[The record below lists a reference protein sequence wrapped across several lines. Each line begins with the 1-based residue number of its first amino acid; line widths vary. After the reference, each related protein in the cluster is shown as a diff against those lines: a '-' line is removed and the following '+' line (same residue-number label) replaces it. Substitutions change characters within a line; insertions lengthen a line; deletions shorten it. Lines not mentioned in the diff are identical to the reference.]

1 LRSYERSCKSYRGGG
16 AFKIWLSAVLMLLV
30 EAESE
35 PQWQRGIFVKEKGA
49 SVLLV
54 FASLAQ

>member
-1 LRSYERSCKSYRGGG
+1 MSYRGGG